1 MSKKI
6 DRVLQYLAVEN
17 AHDME
22 AMLARL
28 DHEHSVRDEVAGRC
42 YEGVEEVAECYPALW
57 KAFPDFRVAPR
68 RILEEADSVVMP
80 ADYSGTHL
88 GPYAT
93 LNFGTLKANGN
104 SFWPASSTS

>member
-22 AMLARL
+22 AMLATL

-42 YEGVEEVAECYPALW
+42 YEGVEEVGERYAALW
-57 KAFPDFRVAPR
+57 KAFPDFQVAPR
-68 RILEEADSVVMP
+68 RLLEEADSVVML

-88 GPYAT
+88 SPYAT